1 MTVKFNMPGFK
12 SVAWVSDQA
21 ESVWSSRFKK
31 INEALTE
38 TAVELV
44 AGGLLP
50 SLQITV
56 EGALYFKLMHLAK
69 EYKVSLESH
78 LLGSKD
84 IPGPVYYHVLL
95 GETNSGLCPA
105 CRKSSQA
112 MVGEQQKECLW
123 QLSAELS
130 EGKDPLIRETESPS
144 VSGLLWRKLL
154 SHTGPLRPCS
164 LHCSSL
170 SRIDKKIMDGLRMN
184 GYVEEAEWRETIYSW
199 PVEWNAVNG
208 IAELRTPVVKL
219 AYDTDAFTEKR
230 CVRYMGTSY
239 PDEGPFG
246 RNFPYKR
253 RRFLRVSDSKSF
265 KAGLAHG
272 N

>member
-1 MTVKFNMPGFK
+1 
-12 SVAWVSDQA
+12 
-21 ESVWSSRFKK
+21 
-31 INEALTE
+31 
-38 TAVELV
+38 
-44 AGGLLP
+44 
-50 SLQITV
+50 
-56 EGALYFKLMHLAK
+56 
-69 EYKVSLESH
+69 
-78 LLGSKD
+78 
-84 IPGPVYYHVLL
+84 
-95 GETNSGLCPA
+95 
-105 CRKSSQA
+105 
-112 MVGEQQKECLW
+112 
-123 QLSAELS
+123 
-130 EGKDPLIRETESPS
+130 
-144 VSGLLWRKLL
+144 
-154 SHTGPLRPCS
+154 
-164 LHCSSL
+164 
-170 SRIDKKIMDGLRMN
+170 MN